1 LIKRTGA
8 RILLID
14 SDERVLLIHERTGD
28 DAQYTHW
35 LTPGGGV
42 EDGEDLPTAA
52 VREVYEETGLRVELA
67 LDAPQVYVR
76 DRIWSWRELTFDQ
89 TDHYFAVRIVAGL
102 PVEPAGLTEVE
113 ASLLLGYRWWSVEE
127 LRASTETIEPP
138 VIADLVQHVLAGAH
152 GGSVTGP

>member
-28 DAQYTHW
+28 DAELTHW

-52 VREVYEETGLRVELA
+52 VREVHEETGMRVALA
-67 LDAPQVYVR
+67 PDAPELYVR
-76 DRIWSWRELTFDQ
+76 DRIWSWRHLTFDQ
-89 TDHYFAVRIVAGL
+89 TDHYFAVRVPAGV
-102 PVEPAGLTEVE
+102 PIEPASLTEVE
-113 ASLLLGYRWWSVEE
+113 QSLLLGYHWWSIDE

-138 VIADLVQHVLAGAH
+138 VLADLVQQVLEDQARR
-152 GGSVTGP
+152 